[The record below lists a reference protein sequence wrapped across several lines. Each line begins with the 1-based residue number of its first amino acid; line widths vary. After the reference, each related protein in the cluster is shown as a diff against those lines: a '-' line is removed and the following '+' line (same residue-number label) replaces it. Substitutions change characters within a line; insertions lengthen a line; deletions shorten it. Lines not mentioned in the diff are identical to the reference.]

1 MVALISFGIVNN
13 MPRFA
18 ANLGFLFPE
27 HDFLDRFAA
36 AHRAGFRAVEF
47 AAPYPYEPALLAEKL
62 RENDLECILLN
73 LPMGDKAKGDFG
85 IANRPERRDEF
96 RDGVARAITYAHALG
111 CPKMNCIPGTIKP
124 GEERAGLRATLV
136 DNLRLAARE
145 FKAAKLDLVIEPLN
159 TYDVPTAFVSRS
171 PEAVEIIREVGAD
184 NLGLQCDLYHTAM
197 MGDDPVAILRSLR
210 GSIRH
215 IQFADAPGRGEPGTG
230 KLDMPKLFAAV
241 DAIGYGGWL
250 SAEYNPTRATPETL
264 SWFLR

>member
-1 MVALISFGIVNN
+1 MSFGIVIN

-18 ANLGFLFPE
+18 ANLGFLYPE
-27 HDFLDRFAA
+27 HEFLDRFAA
-36 AHRAGFRAVEF
+36 AAKSGFRAIEF
-47 AAPYPYEPALLAEKL
+47 AVPYPYAPELLAGKL

-96 RDGVARAITYAHALG
+96 REGVARAITYAHALG
-111 CPKMNCIPGTIKP
+111 CPKMNCISGTVRP
-124 GEERAGLRATLV
+124 GEDRAALRPTLI
-136 DNLRLAARE
+136 DNLRFAARE

-159 TYDVPTAFVSRS
+159 THDVPTAFVTRS

-197 MGDDPVAILRSLR
+197 MGDDPVEIMRTLR
-210 GSIRH
+210 GAIRH

-230 KLDMPKLFAAV
+230 KLDMPRLFAEV
-241 DAIGYGGWL
+241 DAIGYRGWL

-264 SWFLR
+264 SWFLP

>member
-1 MVALISFGIVNN
+1 

-27 HDFLDRFAA
+27 HDFLERFAA
-36 AHRAGFRAVEF
+36 AREAGFRAVEF
-47 AAPYPYEPALLAEKL
+47 AAPYPYAPALLAEKL
-62 RENDLECILLN
+62 RENELECILLN
-73 LPMGDKAKGDFG
+73 LPMGDRAKGDFG

-96 RDGVARAITYAHALG
+96 RDGVPLAIRYAQALG
-111 CPKMNCIPGTIKP
+111 CPKMNCISGTIRP
-124 GEERAGLRATLV
+124 GEDREALRATLI

-159 TYDVPTAFVSRS
+159 THDVPSAFVSRS
-171 PEAVEIIREVGAD
+171 PEAVEIIRDVGAG

-215 IQFADAPGRGEPGTG
+215 IQFADMPGRGEPGSG

-241 DAIGYGGWL
+241 DAIGYEGWV

-264 SWFLR
+264 SWFVR